1 MAQLT
6 KYERPAMQPISNL
19 RREMDHI
26 FNELI
31 PFSWRFEEPEF
42 ELSTWSPTTDM
53 METDDEYIIE
63 SDLPGMSKNDIKIN
77 VQGNILTIEGEREK
91 ETKEEHNGY
100 LRRERSFGTFKRSFT
115 LPQNVVEDKVKA
127 SFKDGVLTVHVPKAE
142 KSKRK
147 TVKID

>member
-1 MAQLT
+1 MAQIT
-6 KYERPAMQPISNL
+6 KYERPALQSISNL

-31 PFSWRFEEPEF
+31 PFNWRFEEPEF
-42 ELSTWSPTTDM
+42 ELSTWSPTTDIT
-53 METDDEYIIE
+53 ETDDEYIIE
-63 SDLPGMSKNDIKIN
+63 SDLPGMSKNDIEIN
-77 VQGNILTIEGEREK
+77 VQGNILLIEGEREK
-91 ETKEEHNGY
+91 ETKEEFNRY